1 MRIKSI
7 ELQNFRNIASLSL
20 QAAPDVNV
28 IHGENAQ
35 GKTNLTEAIWM
46 FTGAKSFR
54 GAKDREMIRFGE
66 DHCRTDLVFQS
77 ALREETASIE
87 LNQPDARGEK
97 RAKTVCL
104 NEVPLNSAAELAG
117 QFYAVVFSPAHLSL
131 VREGPALRRKFL
143 DTAIG
148 QIMPRYGHYLH
159 EYQRTLLQRNTLL
172 KDAERHPQLLETM
185 EIWEENLARAAAAVA
200 FCRARYVERI
210 RPLAAQVYEGIS
222 SGREQFDLHY
232 LCGVNE
238 PHSCTR
244 DQLRSYYQQ
253 QLYREREEDMI
264 RGATQCGPHR
274 DDLELL
280 LMGRS
285 ARIYGSRG
293 QQRSIVLALKLAEAD
308 ILYRKTGERPV
319 ILLDDVMSDL
329 DMSRRDYLLNH
340 LDGRQVFITCCDPE
354 TVRLMETGRGFY
366 VEKGTV
372 RQDTDEKAGEVHA
385 ENETPTCESE

>member
-159 EYQRTLLQRNTLL
+159 E
-172 KDAERHPQLLETM
+172 
-185 EIWEENLARAAAAVA
+185 
-200 FCRARYVERI
+200 
-210 RPLAAQVYEGIS
+210 
-222 SGREQFDLHY
+222 
-232 LCGVNE
+232 
-238 PHSCTR
+238 
-244 DQLRSYYQQ
+244 
-253 QLYREREEDMI
+253 
-264 RGATQCGPHR
+264 
-274 DDLELL
+274 
-280 LMGRS
+280 
-285 ARIYGSRG
+285 
-293 QQRSIVLALKLAEAD
+293 
-308 ILYRKTGERPV
+308 
-319 ILLDDVMSDL
+319 
-329 DMSRRDYLLNH
+329 
-340 LDGRQVFITCCDPE
+340 
-354 TVRLMETGRGFY
+354 
-366 VEKGTV
+366 
-372 RQDTDEKAGEVHA
+372 
-385 ENETPTCESE
+385 

>member
-264 RGATQCGPHR
+264 RGCHPV
-274 DDLELL
+274 
-280 LMGRS
+280 RS
-285 ARIYGSRG
+285 APGRPGAAGQRDAHASVRLPGTAAQRG
-293 QQRSIVLALKLAEAD
+293 AGFK
-308 ILYRKTGERPV
+308 
-319 ILLDDVMSDL
+319 
-329 DMSRRDYLLNH
+329 
-340 LDGRQVFITCCDPE
+340 DGRVQH
-354 TVRLMETGRGFY
+354 GRGGHQRGSCGAAGRCY
-366 VEKGTV
+366 ERTGC
-372 RQDTDEKAGEVHA
+372 RQAGLSAQPPGQPAGLRHLLR
-385 ENETPTCESE
+385 